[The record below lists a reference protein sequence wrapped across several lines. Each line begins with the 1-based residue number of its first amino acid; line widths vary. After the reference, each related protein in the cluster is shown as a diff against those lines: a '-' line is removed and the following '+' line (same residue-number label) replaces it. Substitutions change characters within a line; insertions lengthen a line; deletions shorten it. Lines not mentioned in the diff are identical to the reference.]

1 MRERIGPTPSAR
13 AGRIASRV
21 RVVADQRCRRQVAPR
36 GSGPLQSAGVLER
49 RRTRRL
55 GPEETE
61 GFRPDGY
68 LGPASPGADGPNG
81 DARRRGG
88 RRGRTLGRP
97 ASTRPSQAIRIVERV
112 EAPALLAD
120 LTAPQRAAVSTEGQ
134 PLAILAGAG
143 AGKTRVLTR
152 RIAYRIATGTA
163 DAGHVLAL
171 TFTRKAAGELVDR
184 LRALGVRDQVA
195 GGTFHAVAY
204 AQLRRHW
211 ADRGQAPPALLDRKA
226 RLLAPLVR
234 DRPQLAGA
242 SIAELAA
249 EIEWAK
255 ARLICPDEYQAAAAD
270 FGRHPPVPAAAVAAL
285 FARYEAEK
293 VRRALVDFDDL
304 LAGCVEAMDRDGR
317 FAAAQRWRW
326 RHFFVDEFQ
335 DVNPLQHRL
344 LLAWVGGRSDL
355 CVVGDPNQA
364 IYSWNGSDPGLLGDI
379 ATGWP
384 GAEIC
389 RLDDNHR
396 CTPQVVRTAS
406 AVLGPGNPPPQATRP
421 DGPDPDVRSYPTDAA
436 EAAGVAAGLRQ
447 ARSSGLAWSQL
458 AVLVR
463 THAQVP
469 ALETAL
475 QAAGV
480 PFRVAGGGAL
490 LDHRDVRGLIGE
502 LSRARS
508 RHAVAT
514 FAADLEVLVRA
525 RPEPTGDD
533 RADALLALLALTREF
548 QRLDPDGT
556 GEAFLAWLQT
566 TTAHERGDPRSGAV
580 TISSFH
586 RAKGLEWPAVWI
598 AGLEDGLMPI
608 RHAVSPAAIDE
619 ERRLL
624 YVAITR
630 AERDVHLSWAQRRS
644 FGGRPV
650 PRRPSPWLE
659 AVEAAAQPGR
669 RRRSQGPSAFP
680 ARLSEQR
687 ERLRTRGPGSRAG
700 GKGRDSATAALAAA
714 DPGVVEA
721 LRAWRSTAARAAG
734 VPAYVLLHDSTLA
747 AIAAARPATPDEL
760 LALPGMGP
768 VKVSRLGST
777 LLELVARHPASA

>member
-1 MRERIGPTPSAR
+1 
-13 AGRIASRV
+13 V
-21 RVVADQRCRRQVAPR
+21 
-36 GSGPLQSAGVLER
+36 
-49 RRTRRL
+49 
-55 GPEETE
+55 
-61 GFRPDGY
+61 
-68 LGPASPGADGPNG
+68 
-81 DARRRGG
+81 DA
-88 RRGRTLGRP
+88 
-97 ASTRPSQAIRIVERV
+97 E
-112 EAPALLAD
+112 ALLAD
-120 LTAPQRAAVSTEGQ
+120 LTLAQRVAVSSEHQ

-143 AGKTRVLTR
+143 AGKTRVLTG

-163 DAGHVLAL
+163 GAGHVLAL

-184 LRALGVRDQVA
+184 LRGLGVREQVA
-195 GGTFHAVAY
+195 SGTFHAVAY
-204 AQLRRHW
+204 AQLRRYW

-226 RLLAPLVR
+226 RILTTLVR

-255 ARLICPDEYQAAAAD
+255 ARLVRPDGYQAAAGEI
-270 FGRHPPVPAAAVAAL
+270 GRRPPAPPAAVAAL

-293 VRRALVDFDDL
+293 IRRGLVDFDDL
-304 LAGCVEAMDRDGR
+304 LAGCATAIEQDPR
-317 FAAAQRWRW
+317 FGAAQRWRW

-344 LLAWVGGRSDL
+344 LVAWLGGRADL

-364 IYSWNGSDPGLLGDI
+364 IYSWNGADPGLLSDI
-379 ATGWP
+379 AASWP
-384 GAEIC
+384 GVEVL

-406 AVLGPGNPPPQATRP
+406 AVLGAGAPPAQATRP
-421 DGPDPDVRSYPTDAA
+421 DGPEPEVRSYPTDAA
-436 EAAGVAAGLRQ
+436 EAAGVAAGLRR
-447 ARSSGLAWSQL
+447 ARSTGLAWSHL

-469 ALETAL
+469 VFETTL
-475 QAAGV
+475 QAAGI
-480 PFRVAGGGAL
+480 PFRLAGGGAL
-490 LDHRDVRGLIGE
+490 LDHREVRGLLAE
-502 LSRARS
+502 LGRARS

-514 FAADLEVLVRA
+514 FAADLEVLVRES
-525 RPEPTGDD
+525 PEPTGDD
-533 RADALLALLALTREF
+533 RADALLALLALVREF

-556 GEAFLAWLQT
+556 GEAFVAWLRA
-566 TTAHERGDPRSGAV
+566 TTAQERGDRETGTV

-598 AGLEDGLMPI
+598 AGLEDGLVPI
-608 RHAVSPAAIDE
+608 RHAGSPAAVDE

-630 AERDVHLSWAQRRS
+630 AQREVHFSWAERRS

-650 PRRPSPWLE
+650 PRRPSPWLA
-659 AVEAAAQPGR
+659 AVEGSAHPAGPGGAL
-669 RRRSQGPSAFP
+669 GPGGFP
-680 ARLSEQR
+680 ARLADQR
-687 ERLRTRGPGSRAG
+687 HRLRVQPRGRGAGDPRLASGRA
-700 GKGRDSATAALAAA
+700 AVAEP
-714 DPGVVEA
+714 DPVIVEA
-721 LRAWRSTAARAAG
+721 LRTWRTNTARAAG

-747 AIAAARPATPDEL
+747 AIAAARPTTADEL
-760 LALPGMGP
+760 LAIPGMGP
-768 VKVSRLGST
+768 VKVSRLGPT